1 MRNQRKWGAAL
12 SYVNI
17 CATLAVGL
25 LYTPVMLRLL
35 GQSEYGLYALIGS
48 FAGYLGVLDLG
59 LGNTIVR
66 YTARNRAV
74 GTSEREAELNGLF
87 LVLYSGIGLLTV
99 IVGGIMYSQME
110 TLFGA
115 TLDAGEMARARI
127 MMLLLIGNFAFTF
140 PLSIFASI
148 MQAYERFIF
157 LRVVNILRVLLNPCI
172 VLPLLLLGY
181 GSVMMVVVTTV
192 LNLACLLTN
201 VWYARHFLHVRFRW
215 GRFERPFLREV
226 AVYSFFI
233 FLNAIMDKVYW
244 GSGQFVLGMVSG
256 TIEVAIYAVAMQF
269 MMIYMQF
276 SSAIS
281 GVLLPKVTMLVAE
294 GTGPKALTEL
304 FTRVG
309 RLQYIVVAYILILF
323 ILVGRE
329 FITLWAG
336 ADSLAA
342 YPIVVLLMA
351 ALFIALVQNTGI
363 AILQAENRNR
373 YRMTAY
379 TMAAALSFI
388 VSFPLASLWG
398 GWGCAVATALALF
411 ISTGFVM
418 NRYYQRVIGL
428 DIPAFWR
435 SLAHMSIGPGL
446 LLFGG
451 CLLQAESVHSY
462 SWHHFIWQAVAY
474 SAAYGLLLYG
484 LSLNQEEKQLFHS
497 AVLRLPGARFCQRL
511 WRSRNADSIGI
522 KLEGGKSLM
531 HEEILPRIRGMV
543 AQTAARCTGCTACA
557 NVCPRGAITMQ
568 EGAEGFRYPSVDAA
582 QCVQCGLCDRTCPSL
597 AMYPEAWAFW
607 HEDEA
612 VRQCS
617 SSGGAF
623 TALAQYVLSR
633 GGSAFGAAFDYE
645 HDGQVRHVEIE
656 DAADLSQLQTSKYAA
671 STLGDI
677 YQKVLARLKEGKLV
691 LFSGT
696 PCQTEGLLSAGGVHA
711 RQNLI
716 LVDFI
721 CHGVPSP
728 GVWREYV
735 KIRMKNRRLRR
746 ISMRRQNLSWER
758 FCLELTDDTS
768 RQYLA
773 PLDRDP
779 YLQAFLQDII
789 LRPSCY
795 QCPHR
800 RLARSS
806 DFTLADFWGVDHVMP
821 GWNDHQ
827 GTSLVLC
834 HSERAREI
842 METLPGRKERAPLEE
857 AIRYNPALLRS
868 PVCPE
873 HKRKAFFTAYNES
886 PEHLLEHLHKVT
898 SRPMTYR
905 VYRRAR
911 HVAGCILRRLHLRR

>member
-74 GTSEREAELNGLF
+74 GTPKREAELNGLF

-172 VLPLLLLGY
+172 VLPFLLLGY
-181 GSVMMVVVTTV
+181 GSVMIVVVTTV
-192 LNLACLLTN
+192 LNFACLLTN
-201 VWYARHFLHVRFRW
+201 VWYARHYLHVHFRW

-244 GSGQFVLGMVSG
+244 GTGQFILGMVSG
-256 TIEVAIYAVAMQF
+256 TVEVAIYAVAMQF

-276 SSAIS
+276 SGAIS

-294 GTGPKALTEL
+294 GAGPQALSAL
-304 FTRVG
+304 FTRIG
-309 RLQYIVVAYILILF
+309 RLQYIVVAYIFILF
-323 ILVGRE
+323 VLVGRE
-329 FITLWAG
+329 FIALWAG
-336 ADSLAA
+336 ADYLAA
-342 YPIVVLLMA
+342 YPLVVLLMA

-379 TMAAALSFI
+379 TVAAALCFA
-388 VSFPLASLWG
+388 VSFPLAHLWG
-398 GWGCAVATALALF
+398 GWGCAVATAAALF
-411 ISTGFVM
+411 ISTGYVM

-446 LLFGG
+446 LLLGG
-451 CLLQAESVHSY
+451 CLWQAY
-462 SWHHFIWQAVAY
+462 LGGDTYRWDHFIGRALVY

-484 LSLNQEEKQLFHS
+484 LGLNEEEKQLCQRV
-497 AVLRLPGARFCQRL
+497 ALRLPGARLVQKC
-511 WRSRNADSIGI
+511 WRARRTDGAVINQ
-522 KLEGGKSLM
+522 EGLQMMDQKGGQALM
-531 HEEILPRIRGMV
+531 NEAILPRICTMV
-543 AQTAARCTGCTACA
+543 AQTPARCTGCAACA
-557 NVCPRGAITMQ
+557 NVCPRGAITM
-568 EGAEGFRYPSVDAA
+568 EDGAEGFRYPSVDAT
-582 QCVQCGLCDRTCPSL
+582 QCVHCGLCDRTCPSL

-612 VRQCS
+612 VRQNS

-623 TALAQYVLSR
+623 TALAQYVLAR
-633 GGSAFGAAFDYE
+633 GGSVFGAAFDYE
-645 HDGQVRHVEIE
+645 HDGQVRHVEI
-656 DAADLSQLQTSKYAA
+656 DNAADLPQLQTSKYAA

-696 PCQTEGLLSAGGVHA
+696 PCQTEGLLSAGG
-711 RQNLI
+711 
-716 LVDFI
+716 
-721 CHGVPSP
+721 
-728 GVWREYV
+728 
-735 KIRMKNRRLRR
+735 
-746 ISMRRQNLSWER
+746 
-758 FCLELTDDTS
+758 
-768 RQYLA
+768 
-773 PLDRDP
+773 
-779 YLQAFLQDII
+779 
-789 LRPSCY
+789 
-795 QCPHR
+795 
-800 RLARSS
+800 
-806 DFTLADFWGVDHVMP
+806 
-821 GWNDHQ
+821 
-827 GTSLVLC
+827 GTC
-834 HSERAREI
+834 
-842 METLPGRKERAPLEE
+842 
-857 AIRYNPALLRS
+857 
-868 PVCPE
+868 
-873 HKRKAFFTAYNES
+873 
-886 PEHLLEHLHKVT
+886 
-898 SRPMTYR
+898 
-905 VYRRAR
+905 
-911 HVAGCILRRLHLRR
+911 